1 MLIDDKNHYER
12 VFSIDEEG
20 NITSWGLKAKNEEVI
35 IEKKKRELTEQQK
48 EVINYNKELNELS
61 HKLGGFVSMYYVKNE
76 LLFNEIDIM
85 PASISRLIYLA
96 TYLDYNDRQNGL
108 LIYKNRYNKFVP
120 MDRKTAKSKLKL
132 SDSTFKAFLYDVKN
146 AGILF
151 EAEDK
156 LYINPEYFT
165 KGECEFDPGNYTRLY
180 INTTRELFEGT
191 KSTSHKQ
198 LSYLLRL
205 IPLAHYELNIIC
217 SNPEEQD
224 HKKINDLSLDEICA
238 MFNIDKSHRTR
249 FKKDM
254 LKYYVE
260 IEGYKYY
267 LFKYVLIEGY
277 YSDHDYFALNPYI
290 IYKGNN
296 PQLAEDIAKLFYFD
310 E

>member
-146 AGILF
+146 AGYYLKQKI
-151 EAEDK
+151 
-156 LYINPEYFT
+156 
-165 KGECEFDPGNYTRLY
+165 NYT
-180 INTTRELFEGT
+180 
-191 KSTSHKQ
+191 
-198 LSYLLRL
+198 
-205 IPLAHYELNIIC
+205 
-217 SNPEEQD
+217 
-224 HKKINDLSLDEICA
+224 
-238 MFNIDKSHRTR
+238 
-249 FKKDM
+249 
-254 LKYYVE
+254 
-260 IEGYKYY
+260 
-267 LFKYVLIEGY
+267 
-277 YSDHDYFALNPYI
+277 
-290 IYKGNN
+290 
-296 PQLAEDIAKLFYFD
+296 
-310 E
+310 